1 MLLSQS
7 VSVLLY
13 RFNIKAPNPDYNSA
27 KIGQYEYVTIDNSR
41 IMLSFLAKRL
51 VEDTTGYDKLST
63 LEKYE
68 ADAMNV
74 KQCV

>member
-1 MLLSQS
+1 
-7 VSVLLY
+7 
-13 RFNIKAPNPDYNSA
+13 
-27 KIGQYEYVTIDNSR
+27 
-41 IMLSFLAKRL
+41 MLSFLAKRL

-74 KQCV
+74 KQCVW